1 MQRKTRQTASWWA
14 SDDRADLIEDLRV
27 TQVSEGATFVLVQDI
42 LGIDTADSMK
52 IGWSHGF
59 GSPSPTVSPTEKNT
73 LL

>member
-1 MQRKTRQTASWWA
+1 MQRKTRQTAPWWA

-27 TQVSEGATFVLVQDI
+27 TQVSEGATLVLVQDI

-59 GSPSPTVSPTEKNT
+59 SARLRPIG
-73 LL
+73 